1 MEYKRPRE
9 IFGVNVFSK
18 RVMKERLPKDAFE
31 KLELSVRE
39 GQQLDPSIADMVA
52 TAMKEWAVSNGATH
66 YTHWFQ
72 PKTDITA
79 EKHMAFLCS
88 DENGFPLESFKGS
101 ELVQS
106 EPDASSFPSGGIR
119 STFEARGYT
128 AWDPSSPAFIVHSKK
143 GGTLCI
149 PSVFI
154 AYDGTPL
161 DLKTPLLKGLEVI
174 ENSSMR
180 LLKLFGNRGVK
191 WTNVTLGPEQ
201 EYFLVDQKLASKR
214 PDLQFC
220 GRTIIGSAPPKGQQM
235 EDHYFGS
242 IHPRVLSFMED
253 VERDLYRFGMAL
265 TTRHNEVAP
274 CQFECAPQ
282 ASEANLGCD
291 QNQLL
296 METLR
301 KMARRHKM
309 ALLLHEKPF
318 AGLNGS
324 GKHVNFSL
332 VDSEGRNLL
341 KPSGSY
347 RKNVQF
353 LTFLSALLLGLSK
366 HIDLLRATI
375 ASPGNMHR
383 LGGNEAPP
391 AIMSVFL
398 GRELENILQK
408 IEEGLPEDLPVKNS
422 LDLGLKRLPSIILD
436 NTDRNRT
443 APLAFTGNK
452 FEFRAPGAPQS
463 PAGPLTVLV
472 AIWAWGIEKIA
483 EKIESRLNEVGIID
497 AALDAIKYAAKESKN
512 IRYEGNCYS
521 DEWVEEAERRG
532 LTIANTTPEALELFL
547 IPEHRELFSGLGI
560 MTDREITAYYDIRLE
575 QYVNTLDIEMSVL
588 SSMIWEGVLPAISR
602 QMLLEKDSLAALEGL
617 SLEGRDQWSTQI
629 KTLGNLKC
637 DLMETITKLAD
648 IRESVQNADT
658 EEKARVYTEK
668 ALPVFEK
675 ARSLCDRSEQY
686 IAHDLWPYPKY
697 RELLQIS

>member
-637 DLMETITKLAD
+637 DLMETITRLAD

-668 ALPVFEK
+668 ALPVFEE
-675 ARSLCDRSEQY
+675 ARSLADRSEQY

>member
-1 MEYKRPRE
+1 
-9 IFGVNVFSK
+9 
-18 RVMKERLPKDAFE
+18 
-31 KLELSVRE
+31 
-39 GQQLDPSIADMVA
+39 
-52 TAMKEWAVSNGATH
+52 
-66 YTHWFQ
+66 
-72 PKTDITA
+72 
-79 EKHMAFLCS
+79 
-88 DENGFPLESFKGS
+88 
-101 ELVQS
+101 
-106 EPDASSFPSGGIR
+106 
-119 STFEARGYT
+119 
-128 AWDPSSPAFIVHSKK
+128 
-143 GGTLCI
+143 
-149 PSVFI
+149 
-154 AYDGTPL
+154 
-161 DLKTPLLKGLEVI
+161 
-174 ENSSMR
+174 
-180 LLKLFGNRGVK
+180 
-191 WTNVTLGPEQ
+191 
-201 EYFLVDQKLASKR
+201 
-214 PDLQFC
+214 
-220 GRTIIGSAPPKGQQM
+220 
-235 EDHYFGS
+235 
-242 IHPRVLSFMED
+242 MED

-472 AIWAWGIEKIA
+472 AIWAWGIEKMA

-637 DLMETITKLAD
+637 DLMETITRLAD